1 MGDRQ
6 DAMHTKMI
14 SPGKILW
21 LWLKIDEFLNFMV
34 KVIKKTS
41 ESVGECGLQF

>member
-1 MGDRQ
+1 
-6 DAMHTKMI
+6 MI

-34 KVIKKTS
+34 KVLKKR
-41 ESVGECGLQF
+41 VNLWVNVVFNFDP